1 VRPARCPAR
10 AALLLASASLASACL
25 APCGHAL
32 AATDSLAVPPAV
44 LAAGGV
50 HDTLVAGS
58 LWRHFGIA
66 SCADLAGRPIV
77 QLRAVPHPIWD
88 PVPPGPLAPVFALG
102 NRLHVRTRASTVR
115 ASLLVRE
122 GEPFD
127 ARRVAESERALR
139 ALRFLSPESVL
150 VRARGDSVE
159 VAFHTRDHW
168 TTNPEV
174 NLESGGGNLYGA
186 VSFTERNFLGRGW
199 GVSASYREDP
209 VGITRGLSLRNP
221 HAFGSRWQTE
231 FTAATGTAGK
241 SNSMAVVQPYFGEDG
256 ARTLGVRWSR
266 VSSEA
271 QLFERGALA
280 SRVPRR
286 TEEAEVW
293 WGVGERTGT
302 GLVRRARVLLAILD
316 RRLEPSLPEPTA
328 PPEFADPGGDL
339 RQRRVGGELRWW
351 KPRFIQRRGIDR
363 FDRVEDIDLGGSFSL
378 EAGFAPKAFG
388 GTVDEGF
395 ARLRLAGGIEAD
407 GLGFGWF
414 SSSVRSR
421 FRRDVRELLGE
432 VNARWVQQPHP
443 TFTLVLGA
451 LGAGGR
457 EMPGDFQLV
466 VGGLDGL
473 RAYPVHALAGTQLW
487 RLNAEARWVGRHA
500 FGDLLRVGGAVFAD
514 AAHVG
519 GRGSNDAPWHHDAG
533 FGLRLSLPQSSM
545 DEVIRVDIAWP
556 IAPTRDGRREPVL
569 TFGSSQAF

>member
-1 VRPARCPAR
+1 MACGLLGAPAAR
-10 AALLLASASLASACL
+10 ASEAPADSLTL
-25 APCGHAL
+25 QPAL
-32 AATDSLAVPPAV
+32 A
-44 LAAGGV
+44 V
-50 HDTLVAGS
+50 HDTVVAGS

-66 SCADLAGRPIV
+66 SCADLAGLPIARV
-77 QLRAVPHPIWD
+77 QAVPHPIWD

-102 NRLHVRTRASTVR
+102 NRLHVRTRAATVR

-122 GEPFD
+122 GERFD

-150 VRARGDSVE
+150 VRPRGDSVD

-174 NLESGGGNLYGA
+174 NLESGGGTLYGA

-221 HAFGSRWQTE
+221 HAFGSRWNTE

-241 SNSMAVVQPYFGEDG
+241 SNGMSIVLPYFGEEG
-256 ARTLGVRWSR
+256 GRTLGVRWSR

-271 QLFERGALA
+271 QLFERGSLA

-293 WGVGERTGT
+293 WGVGGRTPT
-302 GLVRRARVLLAILD
+302 GLVRRARVLMAILD
-316 RRLEPSLPEPTA
+316 RRLEPSLVEPTA

-339 RQRRVGGELRWW
+339 RLRRLGGEVRWW
-351 KPRFIQRRGIDR
+351 RPRFIQRRGVER
-363 FDRVEDIDLGGSFSL
+363 FDRVEDIDLGGSL
-378 EAGFAPKAFG
+378 AVEGAFAPKALG
-388 GTVDEGF
+388 GTVDEGY
-395 ARLRLAGGIEAD
+395 ARLRWSGGVDAD
-407 GLGFGWF
+407 GLGFGWANA
-414 SSSVRSR
+414 SVRSR
-421 FRRDVRELLGE
+421 FRRDVREVLGE
-432 VNARWVQQPHP
+432 VSARWVQQPHARV
-443 TFTLVLGA
+443 TLVLGA
-451 LGAGGR
+451 LGVGGR
-457 EMPGDFQLV
+457 EMPRDFQVV

-487 RLNAEARWVGRHA
+487 RLNAEARVLGGPS
-500 FGDLLRVGGAVFAD
+500 FGELVRVGGAVFAD
-514 AAHVG
+514 AAHV
-519 GRGSNDAPWHHDAG
+519 RGLGSSDAPWHHDAG

-545 DEVIRVDIAWP
+545 DEVIRIDIAWP